1 MTPEVAFIPYACIA
15 YIAAAWIGGLVAYF
29 RYKTL
34 LDGEVRRFANHRNLS
49 MDEAHH
55 LRGSLGG
62 VHVQLAPGRVSV
74 KSGTRTAWAPAT
86 KVVIQCD
93 SAHRYVVLAR
103 GERFAEPMPEL
114 DTTIGSSAPDFDAAF
129 LLQTSGA
136 EQVPF
141 SDEALVLRSMKKHK
155 LLWAE
160 AKDGVLRATFRSD
173 RLHDERLGSFAHLE
187 RVLHTALC
195 MAEPRGARQ
204 MEAELTGPIA
214 GAPAYPRSI
223 YGFSLGLLGGFAA
236 MVAAGEMVGE
246 TMAAAG
252 TEVVGWPELGLVKAW
267 HFFVAG
273 FAAAH
278 LVGIVLI
285 VSGQAIWKA
294 TRGTQ
299 AAASSTAPTGGPYR

>member
-1 MTPEVAFIPYACIA
+1 MNSDVAFIPYACIA
-15 YIAAAWIGGLVAYF
+15 YIAVAWIGGLVAYF

-49 MDEAHH
+49 MGEGHH
-55 LRGSLGG
+55 LSGSLGG
-62 VHVQLAPGRVSV
+62 VPVELAPGRVSV

-86 KVVIQCD
+86 KVVVDCD
-93 SAHRYVVLAR
+93 PAHRYVVLAR
-103 GERFAEPMPEL
+103 GERFTEPMPEL
-114 DTTIGSSAPDFDAAF
+114 DTTVGSSDPDFDAAF

-136 EQVPF
+136 DQVPF
-141 SDEALVLRSMKKHK
+141 SDEALVLRSVKKHK

-173 RLHDERLGSFAHLE
+173 RLNDERLGSFAHLE
-187 RVLHTALC
+187 QVLHTALC

-204 MEAELTGPIA
+204 VEAELTGPIP
-214 GAPAYPRSI
+214 GAPAFPRLI
-223 YGFSLGLLGGFAA
+223 YGFSLGLLGGFVA
-236 MVAAGEMVGE
+236 MVTAGEMIGE

-252 TEVVGWPELGLVKAW
+252 AEVVGWPELGLVKAW

-285 VSGQAIWKA
+285 VIGQAIWRA
-294 TRGTQ
+294 TRGSTTV
-299 AAASSTAPTGGPYR
+299 ASSASPTGGPYR